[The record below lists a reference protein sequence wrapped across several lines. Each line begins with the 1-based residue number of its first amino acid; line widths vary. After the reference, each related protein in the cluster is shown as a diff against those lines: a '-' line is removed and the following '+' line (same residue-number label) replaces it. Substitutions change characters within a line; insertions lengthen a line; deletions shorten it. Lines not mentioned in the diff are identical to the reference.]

1 MTNAWGPSWG
11 KQLPGERPRET
22 ADTRALSPAGMF
34 GEKAPLR
41 LAAQEQTARA
51 MSAYDVHSTR
61 QKPVCKRSRS
71 VNARNFA
78 SVTPAKI
85 FGRGHYRAQGRL
97 LRHAGNSVVV
107 TSCIYIMGATCGYHF
122 LFISKRARLETPLD
136 TFFPRPGLCLHAS
149 LPLNVPLSPRRKT
162 KERRTHRHRYAA
174 VHCSSRRPLHGS
186 PTNHSF

>member
-1 MTNAWGPSWG
+1 MQNSVRLQTRNLWQDFWRSHA
-11 KQLPGERPRET
+11 PRG
-22 ADTRALSPAGMF
+22 ASTR
-34 GEKAPLR
+34 
-41 LAAQEQTARA
+41 RA
-51 MSAYDVHSTR
+51 TTR

-85 FGRGHYRAQGRL
+85 LGRGHYRAQGRL

-162 KERRTHRHRYAA
+162 KERRIRRHRYAA